1 MEKNNTN
8 IAEHFHGRLYKK
20 EQIQNWNLPA
30 HIQNDLGVDDFKYF
44 FLTTSIEK
52 EKHGHEHHIHF
63 CLFPTKFKPVFLL
76 EVETPKILPKLL
88 HDCLQIVK
96 EKVNNILT
104 STGFCKTEDLCYFG
118 IFFSL
123 HESSKTQLNELRMA
137 VEKIDQ
143 VRDVNIFK
151 YTTTSKE
158 ALNVS
163 Y

>member
-1 MEKNNTN
+1 MTKKTTN
-8 IAEHFHGRLYKK
+8 IVDHFHGRLYKK
-20 EQIQNWNLPA
+20 EQIENWDLPA
-30 HIQNDLGVDDFKYF
+30 RIQNDLGIEDFKYY

-63 CLFPTKFKPVFLL
+63 CLFPTKFETVFLL
-76 EVETPKILPKLL
+76 EVETPKIVPKLL
-88 HDCLQIVK
+88 HECLQIVK
-96 EKVNNILT
+96 KEVKNILT

-123 HESSKTQLNELRMA
+123 PESNKRQLNELRVA
-137 VEKIDQ
+137 VEEINQ

-151 YTTTSKE
+151 YTTASKE
-158 ALNVS
+158 ALNVN